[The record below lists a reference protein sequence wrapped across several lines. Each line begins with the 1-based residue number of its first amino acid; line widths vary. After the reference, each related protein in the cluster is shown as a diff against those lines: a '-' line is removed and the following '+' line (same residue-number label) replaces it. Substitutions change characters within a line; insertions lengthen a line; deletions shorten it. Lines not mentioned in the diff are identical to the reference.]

1 MGYVS
6 IAIISQLT
14 CRRCLNP
21 HHLVNYVSFPGILF
35 AVTLHARIGQLPCSI
50 DVVLEDDLV
59 DLCKPGDRVSVVGI
73 YKVGRRKRR
82 QAFLSLTVDW
92 SNSFLFKAIP
102 MRTSGSGLS
111 GVFRTVLV
119 ALGIFQLSKEVVAPS
134 LSHEVGHHKVFAFY
148 EGRCFVY
155 SIFIIFDGVS
165 ALNVDCSKRLSSS
178 GHQEY

>member
-1 MGYVS
+1 MGYVR

-82 QAFLSLTVDW
+82 QAFLSLTVD
-92 SNSFLFKAIP
+92 
-102 MRTSGSGLS
+102 
-111 GVFRTVLV
+111 
-119 ALGIFQLSKEVVAPS
+119 
-134 LSHEVGHHKVFAFY
+134 
-148 EGRCFVY
+148 
-155 SIFIIFDGVS
+155 
-165 ALNVDCSKRLSSS
+165 
-178 GHQEY
+178 

>member
-1 MGYVS
+1 
-6 IAIISQLT
+6 
-14 CRRCLNP
+14 
-21 HHLVNYVSFPGILF
+21 
-35 AVTLHARIGQLPCSI
+35 
-50 DVVLEDDLV
+50 
-59 DLCKPGDRVSVVGI
+59 
-73 YKVGRRKRR
+73 
-82 QAFLSLTVDW
+82 
-92 SNSFLFKAIP
+92 

-111 GVFRTVLV
+111 GVFLTVLV